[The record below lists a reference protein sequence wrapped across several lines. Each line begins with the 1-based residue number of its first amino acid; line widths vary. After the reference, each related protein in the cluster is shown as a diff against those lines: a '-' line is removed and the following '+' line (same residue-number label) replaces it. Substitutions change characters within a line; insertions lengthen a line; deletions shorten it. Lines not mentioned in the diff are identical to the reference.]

1 MKDKIT
7 LPGIGCSYTL
17 PVTLALV
24 AALEEKTTV
33 MKAAEQLVARQ
44 MKLSEMLDHLRGC
57 YRLAGCE
64 TPRADLD
71 AHLMTQ
77 SPALL
82 LAEILCAVLAPASA
96 MGAIKLGEP
105 KESDW
110 RRIDITSL
118 RRFFMGVLG
127 WTPDTL
133 RHAGLPDLCDAYLGH
148 AAWHGIAP
156 APTPTK
162 EFMTAMLQQFP
173 DRKGQ

>member
-1 MKDKIT
+1 MKDNIT

-44 MKLSEMLDHLRGC
+44 MKLSEMLEHLRGC

-64 TPRADLD
+64 TPPADLD
-71 AHLMTQ
+71 AHLLTQ

-96 MGAIKLGEP
+96 MGAIKLGEQ
-105 KESDW
+105 
-110 RRIDITSL
+110 R
-118 RRFFMGVLG
+118 G
-127 WTPDTL
+127 
-133 RHAGLPDLCDAYLGH
+133 A
-148 AAWHGIAP
+148 
-156 APTPTK
+156 
-162 EFMTAMLQQFP
+162 
-173 DRKGQ
+173 